1 MKISII
7 TTVYN
12 NKQHI
17 EKAILS
23 VLSQTYH
30 DIEYIVIDGG
40 SSDGTV
46 DVIKKYSNKI
56 DKFISEPDKGIYDG
70 LNKGINL
77 ASGDVIGFLHSD
89 DEYYDSKVIEKIVA
103 KFNDDSIDGVYGDLI
118 YVNQKEEIVR
128 YWKSGEFTPG
138 KLKKG
143 WMPPHPTLF
152 LRKEIYDKYGLFRLD
167 YKIAA
172 DYDFMLRV
180 LKHDP
185 KLVYIPEILYK
196 MRLGGASNKS
206 IKNILQKTKEDY
218 KAITENKIGG
228 VFTLINKNFSK
239 LKQFKK

>member
-70 LNKGINL
+70 LNKGIKL

-89 DEYYDSKVIEKIVA
+89 DEYYDSKVIEKIAA